1 MYRNNLECLSQL
13 FTFTLV
19 FYLQARLEPTR
30 MELLTGLQAHSK
42 LLALPK
48 NIRLEWKWMKV
59 ANTLAYYD
67 MAAIDAVKTL
77 TTAGV

>member
-1 MYRNNLECLSQL
+1 
-13 FTFTLV
+13 
-19 FYLQARLEPTR
+19 

-48 NIRLEWKWMKV
+48 NIRLEWKGMKV

-67 MAAIDAVKTL
+67 IAAIDAVKTL